1 MSIVRSTPLHV
12 SLVAL
17 TSQGLAVFGARDS
30 FQLDVRRP
38 PVRSVIE
45 NSRPDIGAVPVV
57 AQVLRL
63 RVIQTDGD
71 DSAADALDLQVQSA
85 AGVLVAGSRWGLQL
99 GYPDPTSGP

>member
-30 FQLDVRRP
+30 FQLDLRRP
-38 PVRSVIE
+38 PVRSE
-45 NSRPDIGAVPVV
+45 AESCRADIGAAPVV
-57 AQVLRL
+57 SQSLRL
-63 RVIQTDGD
+63 RVIQADGD
-71 DSAADALDLQVQSA
+71 DSAAEALDLQVQSA
-85 AGVLVAGSRWGLQL
+85 AGLLVAGSRWGLQF